1 MSPKHYVTQPEIKG
15 INRIEKKSDNSKWY
29 ALSETKKALIISAFL
44 YFENILIEI

>member
-29 ALSETKKALIISAFL
+29 AYLKQKKH
-44 YFENILIEI
+44 